1 MRRLFL
7 SLTILVA
14 ASISAHAQGYKKLLT
29 DGKMWKCVTR
39 GDHFTSGDATFSVTV
54 VGDTIVDGKASKKL
68 QYEGETE
75 FGQKI
80 KCTRVAYEEDGK
92 VYTKNLEYYFDYED
106 EFILVLDFNMRLND
120 KTADDYDTVE
130 AEDYV
135 YVDGEKVHR
144 VKFNTKDR
152 YDIPPVWVEGVGP
165 NSDFIL
171 FTPPTAIPTSTGG
184 SAIDYVLECYDNG
197 NLIYTADDFLKGWD
211 TNGIALPTAEKT
223 AGVTTY
229 DISGKPTNAPHKG
242 EIYIKDGKKQVM
254 R

>member
-1 MRRLFL
+1 MKKFL
-7 SLTILVA
+7 LCVIALIVSA
-14 ASISAHAQGYKKLLT
+14 AATNAQGYKKLLT

-39 GDHFTSGDATFSVTV
+39 GDHFTSGDATFTVTV
-54 VGDTIVDGKASKKL
+54 AGDTIVDGKASKKL

-80 KCTRVAYEEDGK
+80 KYTRVAYEEDGK

-120 KTADDYDTVE
+120 KTANDYHTVE

-197 NLIYTADDFLKGWD
+197 KLIYTADDFLKGWD
-211 TNGIALPTAEKT
+211 TNGIVLPTTEKA
-223 AGVTTY
+223 AGGTTY

-242 EIYIKDGKKQVM
+242 EIYIKDGKKLLQ